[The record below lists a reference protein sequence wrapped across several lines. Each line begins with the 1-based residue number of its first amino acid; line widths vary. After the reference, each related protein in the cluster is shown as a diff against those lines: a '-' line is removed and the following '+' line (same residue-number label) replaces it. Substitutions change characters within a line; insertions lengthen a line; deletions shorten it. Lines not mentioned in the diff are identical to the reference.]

1 MFIDAQ
7 TLADQTII
15 ESDLVILGGG
25 PAGITLAREL
35 TQQNC
40 QVCLVEAGGL
50 QFDAKSQRL
59 YEGESAGIDYPLANS
74 RLRFLGGSSNHWGG
88 YCRPLSAI
96 DFEQR
101 DWVPYSGWPFGLEE
115 LLPYYEKASELV
127 EVAPARFED
136 SAYWQETSGEPLLDF
151 ASQRLTAQY
160 IQYSPPTHFGE
171 RYQSDL
177 AQQANLRVLYNANV
191 VNIDA
196 NTEGNTITHLSIRTL
211 TGRKLKVKS
220 KQFVLAAG
228 GLENARLLL
237 LSDNVMPAGLGNQ
250 NDLVGRF
257 FMEHPHLQGFCE
269 IVIADL
275 KRLPKLYYERIT
287 AGSRTGS
294 AAFIPTDSFLRQR
307 QLLNA
312 TFQMGVAGKYQNNDP
327 SSYTEAIKAESHLR
341 MLQAAHH
348 FLADK
353 DAKNPGLWLGVGGS
367 CEQVPNPDSRVS
379 LSAQRDELGLKKIR
393 LDWRL
398 SEQDRRSVIE
408 HIRSLAL
415 EFGALGIGRMVMNI
429 EDDGRWPEQVTGGNH
444 HMGTTR
450 MHNNPKNGVVDEDS
464 KIHGIDN
471 LYVAGSSVF
480 PTSGTAHPTLTVV
493 ALALRLADHL
503 KKRLT

>member
-7 TLADQTII
+7 TITDQTII

-35 TQQNC
+35 AQHNC

-50 QFDAKSQRL
+50 QFEARSQSL

-101 DWVPYSGWPFGLEE
+101 DWVPYSGWPFGLDE
-115 LLPYYEKASELV
+115 LLPYYQKASEVV

-136 SAYWQETSGEPLLDF
+136 STYWQETSAEPLLDF
-151 ASQRLTAQY
+151 ASRRLTAQY

-171 RYQSDL
+171 RYQNDL

-196 NTEGNTITHLSIRTL
+196 NSAGNAITHVSVRTL
-211 TGRKLKVKS
+211 TGRRLTVKS

-237 LSDNVMPAGLGNQ
+237 LSDNIIPTGLGNQ

-275 KRLPKLYYERIT
+275 KRLPKIYYQRIT

-294 AAFIPTDSFLRQR
+294 AAFIPTASFLHERH
-307 QLLNA
+307 LLNA
-312 TFQMGVAGKYQNNDP
+312 TFQMGVAGKYLNNDP
-327 SSYTEAIKAESHLR
+327 SSYTETNKAESHLR
-341 MLQAAHH
+341 MLQAAHL
-348 FLADK
+348 FLANK
-353 DAKNPGLWLGVGGS
+353 DVKVPGLWMGVGGS
-367 CEQVPNPDSRVS
+367 CEQAPNPESRVS
-379 LSAQRDELGLKKIR
+379 LSAQRDTLGLKKIR

-398 SEQDRRSVIE
+398 SEQDRRSVVE

-415 EFGALGIGRMVMNI
+415 EFGALGIGRMLMTI

-450 MHNNPKNGVVDEDS
+450 MSNNPKSGVVDKDS

-480 PTSGTAHPTLTVV
+480 PTSGTAHPTLTIV